1 MVIHAFDVGITTF
14 FNHYAQHS
22 KLFDLA
28 VNFLA
33 TNHLFKGGV
42 LSVILWWV
50 WFRPDEPKAKWR
62 DHVLA
67 TLIGCVLAIVLARCL
82 ALTLPFRLR
91 PMHEPGLHFLLPYG
105 VLPEALDGW
114 SSLPSDHAALFFA
127 LAIGLLFANKR
138 AGLIA
143 LLYTIFFIALP
154 RIYLGLHYTTDILA
168 GAGVGLT
175 LALACNLLLINWKFL
190 STTENWTHARPHLFY
205 PLLFLFTY
213 QIADMFDSSRALARA
228 VAKVLQLLSH

>member
-1 MVIHAFDVGITTF
+1 MNAFDMGVTTF
-14 FNHYAQHS
+14 FNHFAQHS
-22 KLFDLA
+22 KLCDMA
-28 VNFLA
+28 INFLA
-33 TNHLFKGGV
+33 TNHLLKGGV
-42 LSVILWWV
+42 LSILVWWT
-50 WFRPDEPKAKWR
+50 WFRPDEPKVKWR

-105 VLPEALDGW
+105 VVPEALDGW

-127 LAIGLLFANKR
+127 LATGLIFANKR

-143 LLYTIFFIALP
+143 LFYTIFFIGLP
-154 RIYLGLHYTTDILA
+154 RIYLGLHYTTDVLA
-168 GAGVGLT
+168 GASLGIII
-175 LALACNLLLINWKFL
+175 ALACNLLLVNRKFL
-190 STTENWTHARPHLFY
+190 STTESWTHARPHLFY
-205 PLLFLFTY
+205 PLPFLFTY

-228 VAKVLQLLSH
+228 VAKTLHLFSH